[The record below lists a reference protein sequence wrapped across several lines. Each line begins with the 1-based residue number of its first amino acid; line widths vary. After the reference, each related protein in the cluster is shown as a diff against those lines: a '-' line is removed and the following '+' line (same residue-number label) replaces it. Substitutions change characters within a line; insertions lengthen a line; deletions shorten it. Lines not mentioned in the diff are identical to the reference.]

1 MHIDTLSLGLG
12 LGLDLDLDL
21 DLDLSDDLANK
32 HLNPTPPPPLVTSGQ
47 LSLGLELSTKMTLN
61 DFINTDNQAI
71 TTNIY
76 NLIELESKKIT
87 HNQNICENSLY
98 LYGPKGSGKTHLL
111 HGICHLANEKQLSS
125 IYLDARS
132 ITEKH
137 INSLDDMQYLE
148 VICID
153 NIEHIA
159 KKKKWE
165 LAFFNLFNRVY
176 TQGTSLIM
184 TSSQK
189 PKQLDIQLPD
199 LLSRLQWVLAFKI
212 HELKDDDILKALK
225 NKCKQQ
231 GLEISEDTLKF
242 MILRLTR
249 NINDLSIAIERLTNL
264 AISTKRRLTI
274 PFVKKVL
281 NI

>member
-1 MHIDTLSLGLG
+1 MCLC
-12 LGLDLDLDL
+12 
-21 DLDLSDDLANK
+21 
-32 HLNPTPPPPLVTSGQ
+32 
-47 LSLGLELSTKMTLN
+47 
-61 DFINTDNQAI
+61 
-71 TTNIY
+71 
-76 NLIELESKKIT
+76 SKK
-87 HNQNICENSLY
+87 E
-98 LYGPKGSGKTHLL
+98 
-111 HGICHLANEKQLSS
+111 
-125 IYLDARS
+125 
-132 ITEKH
+132 
-137 INSLDDMQYLE
+137 
-148 VICID
+148 
-153 NIEHIA
+153 
-159 KKKKWE
+159 KWE

-212 HELKDDDILKALK
+212 HELKDDDLLKALK

-231 GLEISEDTLKF
+231 GLQISEETLKF